1 MTINKCKIC
10 RRLKTKLFLKGER
23 CGLQKCAV
31 VRKPYPPGQKS
42 KKRTPSPSEYAKEL
56 AEKQKLRNWYGL
68 RENQF
73 SGYVKAVLGKRGKV
87 QDASVVLIAS
97 LERRLDNVVFR
108 LGFASQRAQARQIV
122 GHRHFMVNGRAV
134 NIPSFQVKKGDIIQ
148 VAEKAKQKPFFKN
161 AAVSLKKYQPP
172 SWLKLDA
179 KDMKG
184 EVIGS
189 PSLQEAAPPVE
200 ISAIFEYYS
209 R

>member
-1 MTINKCKIC
+1 M
-10 RRLKTKLFLKGER
+10 
-23 CGLQKCAV
+23 QKCAV
-31 VRKPYPPGQKS
+31 TRKPYPPGQKS

-68 RENQF
+68 REKQF
-73 SGYVKAVLGKRGKV
+73 SGYVKAVLGKRGRA

-97 LERRLDNVVFR
+97 LERRLDNTVFR
-108 LGFASQRAQARQIV
+108 LGFASQRAQARQLV
-122 GHRHFMVNGRAV
+122 SHRHFTVNGRAV

-148 VAEKAKQKPFFKN
+148 VAEKAKQKLFFKN
-161 AAVSLKKYQPP
+161 SAAGLKKYQPP

-184 EVIGS
+184 EVVDS
-189 PSLQEAAPPVE
+189 PSLREAAPPAE